1 MREKRESERKRERDQ
16 KLVRRRHHCRNV
28 TAATV
33 PKPDVT
39 SARPAFDE
47 KSEKERQRPTERED
61 TDHRE
66 RESDC
71 EKREKERERE
81 HMRK

>member
-1 MREKRESERKRERDQ
+1 VREKRESERKRERDQ

-47 KSEKERQRPTERED
+47 KSEKERQRPTEREE
-61 TDHRE
+61 E
-66 RESDC
+66 REKVTVRK
-71 EKREKERERE
+71 ERKREKESI
-81 HMRK
+81 